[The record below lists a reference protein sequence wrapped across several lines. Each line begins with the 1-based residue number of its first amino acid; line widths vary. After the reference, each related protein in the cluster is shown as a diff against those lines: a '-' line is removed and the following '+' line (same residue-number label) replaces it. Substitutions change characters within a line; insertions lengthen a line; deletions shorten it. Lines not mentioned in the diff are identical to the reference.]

1 MFDISVKAN
10 SDSLESMYQEVI
22 LDAARNPHG
31 KTHFDITNALEQ
43 AEPQETQETQE
54 TDAKNSTESKEQ
66 QTLKSEIKLNNTHES
81 CNIKEHTQSKQSL
94 GQSHQFNPTCGDEVT
109 MRVTLSYENTN
120 EQNPII
126 SSIKWDGH
134 GCSISQASLS
144 MMVDLVEGK
153 SVDEA
158 LKLAKLFH
166 CLMQSKGAGL
176 ADEDEENA
184 LEDAIVLQGVS
195 RYPMRIKCALLAW
208 EGLKDSIAKA
218 MQDL

>member
-81 CNIKEHTQSKQSL
+81 CNIKELSL
-94 GQSHQFNPTCGDEVT
+94 IH
-109 MRVTLSYENTN
+109 
-120 EQNPII
+120 I
-126 SSIKWDGH
+126 
-134 GCSISQASLS
+134 
-144 MMVDLVEGK
+144 
-153 SVDEA
+153 
-158 LKLAKLFH
+158 
-166 CLMQSKGAGL
+166 
-176 ADEDEENA
+176 
-184 LEDAIVLQGVS
+184 
-195 RYPMRIKCALLAW
+195 
-208 EGLKDSIAKA
+208 
-218 MQDL
+218 